1 MAKIRIH
8 ALAKE
13 LGVPSK
19 DVVAF
24 LTEKKIEVKHKWLIY
39 FSIIIICWIPTLL
52 AFYPC
57 IISYDGGY
65 QIRDFIFGQ
74 ELRHH
79 PILVTV
85 LYTTFYNL

>member
-24 LTEKKIEVKHKWLIY
+24 LTEKKIEVKSAQSSVEGDVI
-39 FSIIIICWIPTLL
+39 
-52 AFYPC
+52 
-57 IISYDGGY
+57 D
-65 QIRDFIFGQ
+65 
-74 ELRHH
+74 
-79 PILVTV
+79 LVKTRFTKAAAPKSEGDRKSV
-85 LYTTFYNL
+85 V

>member
-1 MAKIRIH
+1 MIK
-8 ALAKE
+8 LKQTE
-13 LGVPSK
+13 
-19 DVVAF
+19 
-24 LTEKKIEVKHKWLIY
+24 EKKIEVKYKWIIY

-85 LYTTFYNL
+85 LYTTFYFSNVLYGIDIFL